1 VAICDADGD
10 GHIDHPFI
18 DNQTF
23 TIGDN
28 HRGYPGY
35 MDIMNKSR
43 IINNGA
49 INVIVDSWNNIT
61 RQEMNQNL
69 ISTSLCQDSSNP

>member
-1 VAICDADGD
+1 MAICDADGD

-18 DNQTF
+18 DNQTV

-35 MDIMNKSR
+35 REIMNKSR

-49 INVIVDSWNNIT
+49 INVIVD
-61 RQEMNQNL
+61 RLE
-69 ISTSLCQDSSNP
+69 